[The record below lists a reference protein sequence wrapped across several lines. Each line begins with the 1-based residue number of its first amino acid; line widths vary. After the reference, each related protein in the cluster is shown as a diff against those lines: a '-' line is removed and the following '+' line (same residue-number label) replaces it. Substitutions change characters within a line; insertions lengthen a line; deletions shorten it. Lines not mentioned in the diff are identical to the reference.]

1 MAHILL
7 VDPSEIAGK
16 AMRGA
21 LARGGHRL
29 AVVGTVAEA
38 WEFLRRNV
46 AVDLVFLELKLEG
59 ESGMSVVENLRANVF
74 LKLMP
79 VVIYTATA
87 DRVAVKK
94 AMELKVQNFIIKPY
108 LDQQILNGCPL

>member
-7 VDPSEIAGK
+7 VDPSDMARK
-16 AMRGA
+16 AMKGA

-29 AVVGTVAEA
+29 ATVGTVAEA
-38 WEFLRRNV
+38 WDFLRRNV
-46 AVDLVFLELKLEG
+46 GVDLVFLELKLEG
-59 ESGMSVVENLRANVF
+59 ENGLALVENLRGSVF

-87 DRVAVKK
+87 DRVAV
-94 AMELKVQNFIIKPY
+94 
-108 LDQQILNGCPL
+108 